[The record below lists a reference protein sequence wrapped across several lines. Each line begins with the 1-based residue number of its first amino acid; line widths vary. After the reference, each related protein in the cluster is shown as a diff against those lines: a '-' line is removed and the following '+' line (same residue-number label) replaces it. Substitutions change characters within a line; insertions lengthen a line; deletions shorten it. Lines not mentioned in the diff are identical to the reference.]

1 MNVPETEAKFYVR
14 DLAGVESRLRALNA
28 ELIHPRV
35 HETNLRFDTAARDL
49 KKQGRVL
56 RLRMDDQASL
66 TYKGPSANLEGV
78 MSREEI
84 EFVVEDFESARG
96 LVEALGYEL
105 TAYYE
110 KFRTTYALGDLHIML
125 DELPFGN
132 FVEIEGSLP
141 ALIQKMAEQLGLHW
155 ESAIARSYL
164 GLFEHVA
171 AIRQLDPARLSFD
184 VFQRGEPAAAE
195 LGVIAAD

>member
-1 MNVPETEAKFYVR
+1 M
-14 DLAGVESRLRALNA
+14 
-28 ELIHPRV
+28 
-35 HETNLRFDTAARDL
+35 
-49 KKQGRVL
+49 
-56 RLRMDDQASL
+56 
-66 TYKGPSANLEGV
+66 
-78 MSREEI
+78 
-84 EFVVEDFESARG
+84 EDFESARG

-184 VFQRGEPAAAE
+184 VFRQGEPAAAE